1 MNTLPKIPVNFLV
14 IFYIMCFEA
23 VVSNSRTSTLWTLN
37 KDRTR
42 VIPGEPDQIGCSA
55 RPGDSLFALVAS
67 TQRYGGAWVRRSP
80 HCQARH
86 NQSPPEHE
94 LDCGKPAN
102 ATFYDSLAGVMDRG
116 KHPPLVEPEAIGE
129 FVKKYKLNMGKTVDL
144 ELVESKLRQAKKEG
158 AQQVVVAAPQGDA
171 QLELCQLALVGQLAV
186 AEGGVAALVVVGV
199 GGPQARLGGGAVAM
213 AENHVHL
220 HQGVVAMA
228 LEGVP
233 PCCCQESE
241 QQLADKSHVAPAT
254 SSDQLESINQSRGR
268 WQRGTSWAIFGA
280 PRATRAE
287 PSSASA
293 KVLASIHAQFCFNWG
308 FAALSVAPHHPE
320 VLLSLAKVLF
330 RLQYLDDAIFL
341 TRRSLE
347 VVPPEKGAWQQYFTL
362 GLRPLPGGG
371 GALPAHAGLA
381 ARLRAGA
388 EAAQRAGGNAAL
400 ALAELHVVVVL
411 LFLNNLERPAPNGCS
426 RAQRPQKSL
435 WSGRRHKKP
444 APT

>member
-144 ELVESKLRQAKKEG
+144 ELVESKLRQAKKEK
-158 AQQVVVAAPQGDA
+158 PR
-171 QLELCQLALVGQLAV
+171 AV
-186 AEGGVAALVVVGV
+186 ATWH
-199 GGPQARLGGGAVAM
+199 QLGNFWRTKGD
-213 AENHVHL
+213 
-220 HQGVVAMA
+220 
-228 LEGVP
+228 P
-233 PCCCQESE
+233 
-241 QQLADKSHVAPAT
+241 
-254 SSDQLESINQSRGR
+254 RR
-268 WQRGTSWAIFGA
+268 AI
-280 PRATRAE
+280 E
-287 PSSASA
+287 
-293 KVLASIHAQFCFNWG
+293 CFRK
-308 FAALSVAPHHPE
+308 ALSVAPHHPE

-362 GLRPLPGGG
+362 GEIFKAYGHYQEAEVHFRHTLDLQPGYEPALKLLKELEEMPLSPWQSYTYFIIGS
-371 GALPAHAGLA
+371 L
-381 ARLRAGA
+381 
-388 EAAQRAGGNAAL
+388 
-400 ALAELHVVVVL
+400 VVVVL